1 MSLQMIQGCR
11 VQLNDPELK
20 RRERENRDYMLRLET
35 RALMLNFELEAGLG
49 GSAETPEYM
58 HGGWEN
64 PCCQLRGHFPG
75 HWLSAAAMHYAASG
89 DRAIKAQ
96 ADDMI
101 DILERCQEENG
112 DGWAGPIPEKY
123 LFRIAQGKP
132 VWAPHYTIHKV
143 FMGLV
148 DMYKYAGNEKALAI
162 AERWAQWFLNWT
174 ASFTREQ
181 MDDIL
186 DVETGGMLEIW
197 ADLYGIT
204 GKECYLTLMKRYYRG
219 RLFDALL
226 AGRDPLTN
234 MHANTTI
241 PEVCGCARAY
251 EVTGEETW
259 RRICEAY
266 WKCAVTDRGTY
277 VTGGQTLGEIWL
289 PKNEMKARLGDMAQE
304 HCTVYN
310 MMRLADYLFRWTGDK
325 RYADYIERNL
335 YNGIMA
341 QAYWSREG
349 INDGYLRDTTPR
361 SGLLTYFLPL
371 RAGGRKGWAS
381 EKNHFYCCHGTLV
394 QANAAHNRYM
404 YYQDGNTLY
413 ACQFF
418 DSACTVAIDGQE
430 VTVTQQNDTQAGSF
444 HMSSDSA
451 GKQSI
456 DPVPSQVLH
465 HPEVKCLY
473 FTVRTEKPVHMIL
486 KVRIPDWTEAEAAD
500 DGYCTFDRVWHSGDS
515 VCVRLPMRIRAEYLP
530 DDDHMA
536 AFTYGPITL
545 AGQTDAE
552 TMLDLH
558 GKPAEESIARE
569 SERQWASWTE
579 QFKTVGQER
588 GTRLL
593 PLYKIGYE
601 PYEVYFPV
609 KNKPGD

>member
-1 MSLQMIQGCR
+1 MSLQMLQGR
-11 VQLNDPELK
+11 DVRLADPELK
-20 RRERENRDYMLRLET
+20 RREQENRDYMLRLET
-35 RALMLNFELEAGLG
+35 RALMLNFEMEAGLG
-49 GSAETPEYM
+49 GVSEIPSYL

-64 PCCQLRGHFPG
+64 PCCQVRGHFPG
-75 HWLSAAAMHYAASG
+75 HWLSAAAMRYAATG
-89 DRAIKAQ
+89 DRVVKAR

-123 LFRIAQGKP
+123 LFRIARGKP
-132 VWAPHYTIHKV
+132 VWAPQYTLHKV

-148 DMYKYAGNEKALAI
+148 DMYRYAEKEKALKI
-162 AERWAQWFLNWT
+162 AERWAEWFLDWT

-197 ADLYGIT
+197 SDLYGIT
-204 GKECYLTLMKRYYRG
+204 GKEMYLTLMRRYYRG
-219 RLFDALL
+219 RLFDVLL
-226 AGRDPLTN
+226 EGGDPLTN

-241 PEVCGCARAY
+241 PEICGCARAY
-251 EVTGEETW
+251 EVTGDETW

-266 WKCAVTDRGTY
+266 WKCAVTDRGAY
-277 VTGGQTLGEIWL
+277 VTGGQTLGEIWT
-289 PKNEMKARLGDMAQE
+289 PKFELRARLGDKTQE

-341 QAYWSREG
+341 QAYWTDDR
-349 INDGYLRDTTPR
+349 INDGIRDGSPG

-381 EKNHFYCCHGTLV
+381 EKDHFYCCHGTLV
-394 QANAAHNRYM
+394 QANAAHNRYL
-404 YYQDGNTLY
+404 YYQDGNTVY
-413 ACQFF
+413 ACQYF
-418 DSACTVAIDGQE
+418 DSSCTVEIGGRT
-430 VTVTQQNDTQAGSF
+430 VTVVQKNDTQAGSF
-444 HMSSDSA
+444 HMSSDSS
-451 GKQSI
+451 GKQGIS
-456 DPVPSQVLH
+456 PVTAQVPH
-465 HPEVKCLY
+465 NPGMKCLH
-473 FTVRTEKPVHMIL
+473 FAVHTDAPVRMVL
-486 KVRIPDWTEAEAAD
+486 KVRVPDWTDARGGE
-500 DGYCTFDRVWHSGDS
+500 DGYFTFDREWRDGDS

-536 AFTYGPITL
+536 AFTYGPLVL

-558 GKPAEESIARE
+558 GKPAEESVARE
-569 SERQWASWTE
+569 SEREWATWTE
-579 QFKTVGQER
+579 LFKTVDQER
-588 GTRLL
+588 GIRLL